1 MSVASSSAEVQWR
14 QALVH
19 GGGSASSCGVSL
31 RGGGG
36 GSNVGTPG
44 PGSYRAGSTFDKASQ
59 PRADRARRRPSSSA
73 ASSRRSS
80 RTGAAAP
87 PAAGAA
93 EPALPPA
100 SEAAVSLHGGGGGGG
115 GVTLR
120 PSAAVTDAG
129 PLPSPR
135 VLVAALQE
143 QVLSLQQRVE
153 EADAAIALYPPMSRE
168 ARAAEAEI
176 ITQRALACHPSL

>member
-19 GGGSASSCGVSL
+19 GGGTASSCGVSL
-31 RGGGG
+31 RGGGGG

-59 PRADRARRRPSSSA
+59 PRADRVRRRPSSSA

-87 PAAGAA
+87 RAAVGAA
-93 EPALPPA
+93 PALPPA
-100 SEAAVSLHGGGGGGG
+100 SEAAVSLRGGGA
-115 GVTLR
+115 TPR
-120 PSAAVTDAG
+120 ASAAVADAG

-143 QVLSLQQRVE
+143 QVLSLQLRVE

-168 ARAAEAEI
+168 ARAVEAEI